1 MEVNAS
7 RSLYRCVKTG
17 HVVRGTREG
26 VGGYPPFLLS
36 RVVMTH
42 EKSEKDQCSV
52 RCQPCTSMNV
62 NAGEV

>member
-1 MEVNAS
+1 MEVNVS

-36 RVVMTH
+36 RGVMTY
-42 EKSEKDQCSV
+42 EKSKKGPIECKMS
-52 RCQPCTSMNV
+52 TMYV

>member
-1 MEVNAS
+1 MEVNVCL
-7 RSLYRCVKTG
+7 SLYRCVKTG

-36 RVVMTH
+36 RVVMTY
-42 EKSEKDQCSV
+42 EKSKKDQWSV
-52 RCQPCTSMNV
+52 MYV